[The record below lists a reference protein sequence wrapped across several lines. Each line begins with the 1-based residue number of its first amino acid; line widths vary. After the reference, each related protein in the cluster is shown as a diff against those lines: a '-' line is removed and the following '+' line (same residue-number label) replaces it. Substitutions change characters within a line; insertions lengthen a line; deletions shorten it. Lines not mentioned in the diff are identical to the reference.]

1 MSEEKKEYSSVE
13 QEIIETMA
21 AQFKI
26 EIDIEVMR
34 MLGVDVKMINPFA
47 KK

>member
-13 QEIIETMA
+13 QEIIASMA
-21 AQFKI
+21 AQIKM

>member
-13 QEIIETMA
+13 QEIIASMA
-21 AQFKI
+21 AQFKM
-26 EIDIEVMR
+26 EIDREVMR